1 MLIRVKSVH
10 GNDLPAKSTRLMV
23 DCIDVFS
30 LLLFCV
36 KVTDTIVC
44 ARLLNSSQ
52 HSPIKCNNNT
62 VFSTVTPHIV

>member
-1 MLIRVKSVH
+1 MYTE
-10 GNDLPAKSTRLMV
+10 NDLPAKSTRLMV

-44 ARLLNSSQ
+44 ARLLNNSQ
-52 HSPIKCNNNT
+52 HSPI
-62 VFSTVTPHIV
+62 